1 MRQLVA
7 LLLLLPGLALAQAD
21 GKGKAEGAA
30 APQPTPPAAAAPAIP
45 TPQATAPAAPQACPR
60 DMTGQVGGAE
70 TLTCTCAPGAMG
82 GSIWGSAPYT
92 ADSAVCRAARHAGVV
107 PAEGGTVTVRM
118 LPGEPR
124 YIGSTRNGVPSMN
137 FGAYRASYTFE
148 GLAPVAAGPQPC
160 PDNAAAY
167 AGTTEAITC
176 ACPET
181 TTPRGAVWGSLTYTA
196 DSAICAAALHAG
208 AVTRRGGTVTLR
220 MGPGQPRYVGSTRNG
235 LQSMNFG
242 EYRASYQFDG
252 VQEAA
257 GPRQCP
263 DDMTAHAGTDEQL
276 TCACP
281 ATTNPRGSVWGTDVY
296 TADSAVCA
304 AALHAGAVT
313 RRGGE
318 VTLRMMPGRPRYPGT
333 TRNGVQSI
341 DFPDYGASY
350 AFVGVSAGPQIC
362 PDSMVSYAD
371 TDETLTCVCT
381 GEAVLRSATVW
392 GSSPYTADSQVCRA
406 ARHAGVVPVTGG
418 TVTVRMLPGE
428 PRYAASSRNGVQSMA
443 FGDYGS
449 SFRFE
454 GSQNTAA
461 AAPVQAPV
469 ADSLRRTGRVSLYVT
484 FRTGS
489 AELDAA
495 AGAVLAQVRD
505 ALNEDPALRL
515 RLVGHTDNQGGPN
528 INMPLSQR
536 RAQAVRD
543 WLARN
548 GIAPERLATEGRG
561 QNEPIADNNT
571 DAGRSLNR
579 RVEAVR
585 LD

>member
-1 MRQLVA
+1 MRQLIA
-7 LLLLLPGLALAQAD
+7 LLLMLPAIALAQAD
-21 GKGKAEGAA
+21 GKGKGEATA
-30 APQPTPPAAAAPAIP
+30 APQATPPAVAAPAP
-45 TPQATAPAAPQACPR
+45 AAPMPQAPAPQAAVPPAAPQACPR
-60 DMTGQVGGAE
+60 DMMGQAGAAG
-70 TLTCTCAPGAMG
+70 TLTCTCAAGAMG
-82 GSIWGSAPYT
+82 GSVWGSAPYT
-92 ADSAVCRAARHAGVV
+92 ADSAICRAARHAGVV

-124 YIGSTRNGVPSMN
+124 YLGSTRNGVQSLN

-148 GLAPVAAGPQPC
+148 GIAPVAAGPQPC
-160 PDNAAAY
+160 PDDATPY
-167 AGTTEAITC
+167 AGTAEQLACT
-176 ACPET
+176 CPET
-181 TTPRGAVWGSLTYTA
+181 STPRGSVWGTDIYTA

-208 AVTRRGGTVTLR
+208 AVTRRGGL
-220 MGPGQPRYVGSTRNG
+220 
-235 LQSMNFG
+235 
-242 EYRASYQFDG
+242 
-252 VQEAA
+252 
-257 GPRQCP
+257 
-263 DDMTAHAGTDEQL
+263 
-276 TCACP
+276 
-281 ATTNPRGSVWGTDVY
+281 
-296 TADSAVCA
+296 
-304 AALHAGAVT
+304 
-313 RRGGE
+313 

-362 PDSMVSYAD
+362 PDSMVSYAN

-392 GSSPYTADSQVCRA
+392 GSGPYTADSRVCRA

-418 TVTVRMLPGE
+418 SVTVRMLPGE
-428 PRYAASSRNGVQSMA
+428 PRYAASSRNGVQTMA

-454 GSQNTAA
+454 GAQNTAA

-543 WLARN
+543 WLVRN
-548 GIAPERLATEGRG
+548 GIAAERLATEGRG
-561 QNEPIADNNT
+561 QGEPIADNNT

-585 LD
+585 VE

>member
-1 MRQLVA
+1 MRIRHLIA
-7 LLLLLPGLALAQAD
+7 MLCLFPALALAQGD
-21 GKGKAEGAA
+21 GKGKGEAAPPSAPGAPAPAAQAA
-30 APQPTPPAAAAPAIP
+30 AP
-45 TPQATAPAAPQACPR
+45 PAAPQACPR
-60 DMTGQVGGAE
+60 DMTGQIGRAE
-70 TLTCTCAPGAMG
+70 TLTCTCGPDAMG

-92 ADSAVCRAARHAGVV
+92 ADSAICRAARHAGVV
-107 PAEGGTVTVRM
+107 PAGGGTVTVRM

-124 YIGSTRNGVPSMN
+124 YIGSTRNGVQSMN

-148 GLAPVAAGPQPC
+148 GLAAATGPQPC
-160 PDNAAAY
+160 PDNMM
-167 AGTTEAITC
+167 
-176 ACPET
+176 
-181 TTPRGAVWGSLTYTA
+181 
-196 DSAICAAALHAG
+196 AL
-208 AVTRRGGTVTLR
+208 
-220 MGPGQPRYVGSTRNG
+220 
-235 LQSMNFG
+235 
-242 EYRASYQFDG
+242 
-252 VQEAA
+252 
-257 GPRQCP
+257 
-263 DDMTAHAGTDEQL
+263 AGTDEQV
-276 TCACP
+276 TCTCP
-281 ATTNPRGSVWGTDVY
+281 AVSQPRGSAWGTDVY

-318 VTLRMMPGRPRYPGT
+318 VTLRMMPGRPRYPGS

-350 AFVGVSAGPQIC
+350 AFVGVVAGPQIC
-362 PDSMVSYAD
+362 PDSMLAYAN
-371 TDETLTCVCT
+371 TDDTLTCICT
-381 GEAVLRSATVW
+381 GEAVLRDATVW
-392 GSSPYTADSQVCRA
+392 GSGPYTADSRVCRA

-418 TVTVRMLPGE
+418 SVTVRMLPGE
-428 PRYAASSRNGVQSMA
+428 PRYAASSRNGVQTMA
-443 FGDYGS
+443 FGDYRS

-454 GSQNTAA
+454 GAQNTAA

-495 AGAVLAQVRD
+495 AGAVLAQLRD

-515 RLVGHTDNQGGPN
+515 RLVGHTDNQGGPT

-548 GIAPERLATEGRG
+548 GIAADRLATEGRG
-561 QNEPIADNNT
+561 QNEPIADNAT
-571 DAGRSLNR
+571 EAGRSLNR

-585 LD
+585 IE

>member
-1 MRQLVA
+1 MRPLIA
-7 LLLLLPGLALAQAD
+7 LFLLLPALALAQAD
-21 GKGKAEGAA
+21 GKGGKGDGAA
-30 APQPTPPAAAAPAIP
+30 APQPAPAAAAQASPAP
-45 TPQATAPAAPQACPR
+45 APPAAPQACPR
-60 DMTGQVGGAE
+60 DMTGLIGGAA
-70 TLTCTCAPGAMG
+70 TLTCSCAPGAMG

-124 YIGSTRNGVPSMN
+124 YVGTTRNGVPSMN
-137 FGAYRASYTFE
+137 FGAYRASFSFE
-148 GLAPVAAGPQPC
+148 GIAVATGPQ
-160 PDNAAAY
+160 
-167 AGTTEAITC
+167 
-176 ACPET
+176 
-181 TTPRGAVWGSLTYTA
+181 
-196 DSAICAAALHAG
+196 
-208 AVTRRGGTVTLR
+208 
-220 MGPGQPRYVGSTRNG
+220 
-235 LQSMNFG
+235 
-242 EYRASYQFDG
+242 
-252 VQEAA
+252 
-257 GPRQCP
+257 QCP
-263 DDMTAHAGTDEQL
+263 DDMTARAGTDAQI
-276 TCACP
+276 TCTCP
-281 ATTNPRGSVWGTDVY
+281 ATSNPRGSVWGTDVY
-296 TADSAVCA
+296 TADSGVCA

-362 PDSMVSYAD
+362 PDSMVSYAN

-392 GSSPYTADSQVCRA
+392 GSGPYTGDSRVCRA
-406 ARHAGVVPVTGG
+406 ALHAGVVPVTGG
-418 TVTVRMLPGE
+418 SVTVRMLPGE
-428 PRYAASSRNGVQSMA
+428 PRYAASARNGVQTMA
-443 FGDYGS
+443 FGDYRS

-454 GSQNTAA
+454 GAQNTAA

-543 WLARN
+543 WLVRN
-548 GIAPERLATEGRG
+548 GVTADRLATEGRG
-561 QNEPIADNNT
+561 QAEPVADNNS

-585 LD
+585 IE